1 MEPAHIY
8 NVEIQGTGLKSGSLG
23 SPEGLPPLFVAS
35 PPEFGGPRGMWSPE
49 LLLVASVS
57 ACLMTTFRAIA
68 EMSSLE
74 VVDYSDSATGTL
86 VRGEDGLYQMSGITL
101 RPHVVIADPAKTD
114 RALRLLEKAEKA
126 CIIRRSITS
135 EVRIEPAVDIAAA
148 A

>member
-1 MEPAHIY
+1 
-8 NVEIQGTGLKSGSLG
+8 
-23 SPEGLPPLFVAS
+23 
-35 PPEFGGPRGMWSPE
+35 MWSPE
-49 LLLVASVS
+49 HLLVASVS

-86 VRGEDGLYQMSGITL
+86 LRGEDGLYQMSAITL

-114 RALRLLEKAEKA
+114 RASRLLEKAEKA
-126 CIIRRSITS
+126 CIISRSITS